1 MPGGDLTLKDVE
13 VLVGNLKA
21 IHSKL
26 SDKDSGAI
34 AQLEAILE
42 KIDPVVINI
51 TGKREKQAL
60 DDTITKIELLI
71 KTLQTEVESIT
82 AKYFEDSKELAETL
96 IGESVQEV
104 LTIIENEKQ
113 KAKDEIGSVDIN
125 KKLKMNYLILVS
137 SIITSIAIGYLMGS
151 I

>member
-13 VLVGNLKA
+13 VLVGSLKA

-26 SDKDSGAI
+26 SDKESGAI

-60 DDTITKIELLI
+60 DDTITKIEMLI
-71 KTLQTEVESIT
+71 KTLQTEVETIT

-104 LTIIENEKQ
+104 LTIIEEEKQ
-113 KAKDEIGSVDIN
+113 KAKDEIGSVDID

-151 I
+151 M

>member
-1 MPGGDLTLKDVE
+1 MPGGELTLKDVE
-13 VLVGNLKA
+13 VLVGSLKA

-26 SDKDSGAI
+26 SDKDNGAI

-60 DDTITKIELLI
+60 DDTITKIEMLI
-71 KTLQTEVESIT
+71 KTLQTEVETIT

-104 LTIIENEKQ
+104 LAIIEKEKQ
-113 KAKDEIGSVDIN
+113 KAKDEIGSIDIE

-151 I
+151 M

>member
-13 VLVGNLKA
+13 ILIGNLKA

-26 SDKDSGAI
+26 SDKENGAI

-42 KIDPVVINI
+42 KIDPMVINF
-51 TGKREKQAL
+51 TGKKEQKEL
-60 DDTITKIELLI
+60 NDTIITIEMLL

-82 AKYFEDSKELAETL
+82 AKYFEDSRELAETL
-96 IGESVQEV
+96 IGESVKEV
-104 LTIIENEKQ
+104 IAIIEKEKQ
-113 KAKDEIGSVDIN
+113 TAKEEIGAVDID

-137 SIITSIAIGYLMGS
+137 SIIASIAVGYLMGS
-151 I
+151 M

>member
-1 MPGGDLTLKDVE
+1 MLKGELTLKDVE

-26 SDKDSGAI
+26 SDKESGAI
-34 AQLEAILE
+34 AKLEAILE

-60 DDTITKIELLI
+60 DDTITKIEMLI
-71 KTLQTEVESIT
+71 KTLQTEVETIT

-104 LTIIENEKQ
+104 LAIIEKEKQ
-113 KAKDEIGSVDIN
+113 KAKDEIGSIGID

-151 I
+151 M